1 MQNYKT
7 TLNLSLLTGGGR
19 IFCLRCTAKSKRS
32 GLQCGRPA
40 SKGSKS
46 QKCHMHGGRGT
57 SGPKTEE
64 GRKRVAAANTK
75 TGEFT
80 KAAKL
85 EVSRCSAR
93 LAQLEDAMHVLG
105 MTTATRT
112 RGRKS
117 AHYVPV
123 TSVEDVRAMMIDT
136 VLHSATG
143 SSEGLKK

>member
-1 MQNYKT
+1 MRNAD
-7 TLNLSLLTGGGR
+7 LLLQEILLAGGGK
-19 IFCLRCTAKSKRS
+19 ICCLRCTAKSKRS

-40 SKGSKS
+40 SKGSKA

-57 SGPKTEE
+57 SGPKTED
-64 GRKRVAAANTK
+64 GRKRVAAVNTK

-85 EVSRCSAR
+85 AVSKASAR

-105 MTTATRT
+105 MTTSTRNQ
-112 RGRKS
+112 GRKS

-123 TSVEDVRAMMIDT
+123 LSVEDVRAMMIDT
-136 VLHSATG
+136 KLHKARA
-143 SSEGLKK
+143 SSEG

>member
-1 MQNYKT
+1 
-7 TLNLSLLTGGGR
+7 
-19 IFCLRCTAKSKRS
+19 
-32 GLQCGRPA
+32 
-40 SKGSKS
+40 
-46 QKCHMHGGRGT
+46 MHGGRGN
-57 SGPKTEE
+57 SGPKTGE
-64 GRKRVAAANTK
+64 GRKRIAASRTK
-75 TGEFT
+75 TGEYT

-85 EVSRCSAR
+85 EVSKASAR

-136 VLHSATG
+136 VLHSAMG
-143 SSEGLKK
+143 SSEGFKK

>member
-1 MQNYKT
+1 
-7 TLNLSLLTGGGR
+7 
-19 IFCLRCTAKSKRS
+19 
-32 GLQCGRPA
+32 
-40 SKGSKS
+40 
-46 QKCHMHGGRGT
+46 MHGGRGS

-64 GRKRVAAANTK
+64 GRKRIVAANTK
-75 TGEFT
+75 TGEYT

-85 EVSRCSAR
+85 AVSKASAR

-123 TSVEDVRAMMIDT
+123 TSVEDVRTMMIDT
-136 VLHSATG
+136 ILHSATG
-143 SSEGLKK
+143 SSEGFKK